1 MHSQDTKFL
10 IGHRR
15 MWWEVSPNPF
25 PPTTQLLSLEAT
37 SVNNFLYP
45 FLQIFYMHIFIFLIY
60 CLTQMATTLHTRCF
74 PVYLL
79 FKKLVRYYTV
89 LYTRLLGINYHF
101 SYVRLCQQDKNPK
114 SGLVGS
120 KDMGVLILRDIAQGK
135 WLLPL
140 NFYLY
145 N

>member
-1 MHSQDTKFL
+1 
-10 IGHRR
+10 

-37 SVNNFLYP
+37 SVNNFLYT
-45 FLQIFYMHIFIFLIY
+45 FLQILYMHIFILFIY
-60 CLTQMATTLHTRCF
+60 CLTHMATTLHTQCF
-74 PVYLL
+74 SVY
-79 FKKLVRYYTV
+79 FEKLVRYYTV
-89 LYTRLLGINYHF
+89 LYTRPLGIIHHF

-114 SGLVGS
+114 SRLAGW
-120 KDMGVLILRDIAQGK
+120 KDIGVLNLRDIAQGK
-135 WLLPL
+135 WVLPL